1 MTQEPSR
8 PHRNSCRRGQSRAAS
23 RAFNLLEMLV
33 VMLLIGIFVTV
44 TYTSLDRTMPRMKVR
59 GKATEVSGFLQ
70 QARLTAIKAGLDV
83 SVEVEN
89 FGNDEL
95 WLVAYRK
102 NPDGV
107 GKTETARLDVGS
119 DKRPFEA
126 YLAGVDSGAS
136 VDAAKANSFPGG
148 KLVYKNTGN
157 AESVGAFRVSIGQ
170 TADRRNTLE
179 VAIQSLGGQ
188 PVLRKYIKPAD
199 RPASA
204 SAIEFFE
211 ETHFGT
217 KWQWTWY

>member
-8 PHRNSCRRGQSRAAS
+8 LHRFSSRHGQSRTAS

-89 FGNDEL
+89 FGKDEL

-102 NPDGV
+102 TADGL
-107 GKTETARLDVGS
+107 GKVETARLDLGS

-126 YLAGVDSGAS
+126 YLAGVSGGSA
-136 VDAAKANSFPGG
+136 DAAKANSFPGG

-157 AESVGAFRVSIGQ
+157 AESIGAFRISIGQ
-170 TADRRNTLE
+170 TDRRNTLE

-188 PVLRKYIKPAD
+188 PLLRKYIKAAD
-199 RPASA
+199 RPVSA
-204 SAIEFFE
+204 PTIEFFE